1 MAVDTK
7 KTVQKNSGKNYL
19 AKDFDSF
26 KTELVTY
33 ARNYFIQQNADFS
46 EASLG
51 GMFVELAAYVGDSL
65 SFFLDHQFNELDP
78 ETAVETNNVIA
89 HARNAGVKAA
99 GAAPAVTDLKI
110 FIEVPSEL
118 SEGAYVPMGS
128 ALPIIREGTTCS
140 STTGPTFTIY
150 QDLDFS
156 EKDINGNY
164 LASII
169 TSQLDSSG
177 NPAAFIMS
185 RVIGAVSGEIKVQ
198 SVTVGSQVPFRK
210 ILLNDSNISE
220 IISVIDSDGNNYYEV
235 DYLTQD
241 TVFKRSRNISQDQF
255 EVPSNIEVISAP
267 RRFTRDVD
275 PISTNTTLTFGSG
288 DASSTEDDAI
298 PDPSKLALPL
308 YGRNTFQRFSI
319 DPKNLLNTNTLGI
332 APSNTTL
339 RITYR
344 AGGGAFHNVGANTI
358 NTFSNVDIVFPKN
371 PSAVI
376 SANVVNSLDVLNERP
391 ASGGAPKQ
399 TIEEL
404 RTSIFSARNEQSRV
418 VTQDDLLSRIYT
430 LPPQFGR
437 IYRAS
442 IRKSTRNPLASEL
455 YILSRNAAGQLTGSP
470 DTLKKNLSK
479 YLNEFR
485 LISDAIDV
493 LDATVINYG
502 LEYSI
507 VVAPDVN
514 KSQVNLAVIS
524 ELSKITNN
532 RFYQID
538 QPLVEADFINIII
551 NVPGVLALEKLIFF
565 NRTGEVSGRTYSN
578 FNYDLESNKFKGMI
592 VGPPGSIF
600 ELRFPN
606 SDIIGQAE

>member
-1 MAVDTK
+1 
-7 KTVQKNSGKNYL
+7 
-19 AKDFDSF
+19 
-26 KTELVTY
+26 
-33 ARNYFIQQNADFS
+33 
-46 EASLG
+46 
-51 GMFVELAAYVGDSL
+51 
-65 SFFLDHQFNELDP
+65 
-78 ETAVETNNVIA
+78 
-89 HARNAGVKAA
+89 
-99 GAAPAVTDLKI
+99 
-110 FIEVPSEL
+110 
-118 SEGAYVPMGS
+118 MGS
-128 ALPIIREGTTCS
+128 ALPVIREGTTCS